1 LGDGTGD
8 EDGIVISAIDMDN
21 DVVSG
26 RSAAVPIAELDGV
39 GESEAFVV
47 SEVIEVLST

>member
-1 LGDGTGD
+1 
-8 EDGIVISAIDMDN
+8 MDN

-26 RSAAVPIAELDGV
+26 INAACDVIAEFNGV

-47 SEVIEVLST
+47 GEVIEVLST